1 MLNYIIKNL
10 EIGDNYSF
18 ILLFYLKIVQK
29 NNLIY
34 FLFRSFLYDT
44 IKLFV

>member
-1 MLNYIIKNL
+1 MLNYLIKNL

-18 ILLFYLKIVQK
+18 ILLFYMKILQK

-34 FLFRSFLYDT
+34 FLFRSFFYDH